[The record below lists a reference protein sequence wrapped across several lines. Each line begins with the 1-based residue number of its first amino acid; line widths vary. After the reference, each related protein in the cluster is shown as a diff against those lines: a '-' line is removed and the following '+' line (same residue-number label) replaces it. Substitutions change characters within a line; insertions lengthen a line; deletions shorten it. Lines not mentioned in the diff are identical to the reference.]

1 MKASN
6 AWYTFHMSSGGH
18 GTIVD
23 GIQHILH
30 GQGVHITYKEPLYF
44 FIALNVAFLI
54 IAPGQT
60 LSNYRMVLLLSP
72 FWLSYALVYF
82 GIVRWLSS
90 RRIEWLSNQE
100 YVLLEIRI
108 PRDIRKTPY
117 AMETVLSALH
127 LSPGES
133 TWWKKHVEGRVRPWW
148 SLEIVS
154 LGGQVHFYV
163 WTRTGFRR
171 AVESHFYAQYPG
183 VEIVEAVDYTRAVD
197 PSHTPYEMW
206 GCDYKYTKDEDALP
220 IRTYQDFMS
229 PDSTLLKPEEQIDP
243 LSQVLEALGSIGPKE
258 QFWLQ
263 IIFRVH
269 KGEKFREKDASY
281 SIGKQAQ
288 EQLNEFRKS
297 TVRTTTVV
305 DPATGATREAETFPN
320 PSRGVQMAMEAV
332 ERKVSKPLYD
342 VGMRGIYL
350 APGES
355 FHGPMIAQLI
365 GLFKPFASEVLNSI
379 SITRW
384 LANFDDQPWQDRGG
398 HHRAHLRHELVDA
411 YRRRAYFH
419 EPYRLPY
426 IVMSSEEIASIY
438 HIPSSGTTTPSIPRI
453 GSKTTEA
460 PSNLP
465 T

>member
-1 MKASN
+1 
-6 AWYTFHMSSGGH
+6 MSSGGH
-18 GTIVD
+18 GNFAQSIE
-23 GIQHILH
+23 HLFH
-30 GQGVHITYKEPLYF
+30 GQGIHITYKPLLYL
-44 FIALNVAFLI
+44 FIAVNVAFLI

-60 LSNYRMVLLLSP
+60 LLNFRMVLVLST
-72 FWLSYALVYF
+72 FWLSYMLVYF

-90 RRIEWLSNQE
+90 QRIGWLARQE
-100 YVLLEIRI
+100 HVLLEVRM
-108 PRDIRKTPY
+108 PRDVRKTPY
-117 AMETVLSALH
+117 AMETVLSGIH

-154 LGGQVHFYV
+154 HGGQIHFYV
-163 WTRTGFRR
+163 WTRVGFRR
-171 AVESHFYAQYPG
+171 IVESHFYAQYPG
-183 VEIVEAVDYTRAVD
+183 VEIVEAVDYSRVVD
-197 PSHTPYEMW
+197 PAHEPYQMW
-206 GCDYKYTKDEDALP
+206 GCDYHYAKGIDALP
-220 IRTYQDFMS
+220 IRTYQDFMT
-229 PDSTLLKPEEQIDP
+229 PDSAPLKPEEQIDP
-243 LSQVLEALGSIGPKE
+243 LSQVLEALGALGPKE

-263 IIFRVH
+263 IVFRVH
-269 KGEKFREKDASY
+269 KGEKFKAMAKDY

-342 VGMRGIYL
+342 VGLRAVYL
-350 APGES
+350 APGDA
-355 FHGPMIAQLI
+355 FQGTMVPQLI
-365 GLFKPFASEVLNSI
+365 GLFKPFASETLNSLA
-379 SITRW
+379 ITRW
-384 LANFDDQPWQDRGG
+384 LANFDDQPWQDIGG
-398 HHRAHLRHELVDA
+398 HHRAHLSHQLIDA

-419 EPYRLPY
+419 EPYRLPH
-426 IVMSSEEIASIY
+426 IVMSGEEIASLY
-438 HIPSSGTTTPSIPRI
+438 HVPSSGTATPAIPRI

-460 PSNLP
+460 PANLP